1 MWKKIGFSST
11 HGARARIIRRCAKP
25 RRSLQSEGTRRRW
38 TLQSHVQLSMEVQHH
53 KHVCLRFVTCKR
65 ISTGFQAVGLSTRP
79 VLLRKLAFL
88 HRTLF
93 SCLLS
98 TNPPEIDTNTTKECH
113 HPCRVRLVGLHVE
126 PVPSTSHVKPARMCK
141 TRRHQG
147 VILSCAFWYLQPCC
161 NPEGAHSASTA
172 SS

>member
-1 MWKKIGFSST
+1 MRTHFQSCISSSRSQPLLKFKIFLRNPLTSFSWSRTPRTAVEELSVMWKKIGFSRT

-53 KHVCLRFVTCKR
+53 KHVCFVTCKR

-98 TNPPEIDTNTTKECH
+98 TNPPEIDANTTISQKNAIT
-113 HPCRVRLVGLHVE
+113 LVE
-126 PVPSTSHVKPARMCK
+126 
-141 TRRHQG
+141 
-147 VILSCAFWYLQPCC
+147 
-161 NPEGAHSASTA
+161 
-172 SS
+172 